1 MKPLRVEFDMTRED
15 LTTAADVVA
24 DLDAGVRMVRRRS
37 QRIFAGLIAL
47 LVTLQAAALAL
58 AGPLVDPASV
68 AFTGAMVLWLV
79 WLCPT
84 RRSLRRAVR
93 KQTAARF
100 TTAAGRA
107 YLGPR
112 SVEVGRD
119 GLSISSEYG
128 SSLTT
133 WCGVIDVIHTPTHMF
148 VVLPGPSYLCVPR
161 RAFDSD
167 DDFERFGASVTEL
180 AAAGGGLTGRSPP
193 PQSTHHPV

>member
-1 MKPLRVEFDMTRED
+1 MKPLRAEFDMAQED
-15 LTTAADVVA
+15 LAAAADVVA
-24 DLDAGVRMVRRRS
+24 DHDAGVRMFRRRA

-47 LVTLQAAALAL
+47 LITLQAAALVM
-58 AGPLVDPASV
+58 AGPLADPASV
-68 AFTGAMVLWLV
+68 AFTGAMVFWLV

-84 RRSLRRAVR
+84 RRSMRRAVR

-100 TTAAGRA
+100 STVAGRA

-119 GLSISSEYG
+119 GLSISSDYG

-133 WCGVIDVIHTPTHMF
+133 WRGVIEVIHTPTHLF
-148 VVLPGPSYLCVPR
+148 VILPGPAYLCVPR

-167 DDFERFGASVTEL
+167 NEFEQFGVVVTEL
-180 AAAGGGLTGRSPP
+180 ATAGGGLTGRAPLGK
-193 PQSTHHPV
+193 

>member
-1 MKPLRVEFDMTRED
+1 MKPLRAEFDMTRED
-15 LTTAADVVA
+15 LAAAADVVA

-47 LVTLQAAALAL
+47 LVTLQAAALVV

-100 TTAAGRA
+100 STAAGKA

-112 SVEVGRD
+112 SVEAGRD
-119 GLSISSEYG
+119 GLAISSEYG
-128 SSLTT
+128 SGLTT
-133 WCGVIDVIHTPTHMF
+133 WRGVIDVIPTPSHLF
-148 VVLPGPSYLCVPR
+148 VILPGPAYLCVPR

-167 DDFERFGASVTEL
+167 GDFERFGATVTDVV
-180 AAAGGGLTGRSPP
+180 AAGGGLTGRVPP
-193 PQSTHHPV
+193 A